1 MSIPVNAT
9 CYLCHFNK
17 HVETAL
23 SLGDE
28 ATATAFARDL
38 MQIYLNAAEDTSS
51 PVFTPLVSE
60 LYQKYY
66 GLDPDRFKEEKE
78 ASNRFALARI
88 GDIAARVE
96 AAPDRLY
103 AGLQFALLGNY
114 IDFSAL
120 HGQVSFAKLDELLDK
135 AQHLQVEQT
144 AYEALKADLQAGK
157 KLLYITDNA
166 GEICFDRVFAEEIT
180 RAYPHLEITFCVR
193 GGPSQNDATRADA
206 ELAGI
211 SFPIIDNGNLVAG
224 TELSQLSLEAK
235 NAMDQA
241 DVIIAKGQGNT
252 ETLYGCGYNIY
263 YAFLVKCIRFQQMFK
278 RPQLTPMLL
287 REKELTKMLQV

>member
-1 MSIPVNAT
+1 MSIEINAT

-28 ATATAFARDL
+28 ATASAFARDL
-38 MQIYLNAAEDTSS
+38 MQIYLNAPKGTSS

-66 GLDPDRFKEEKE
+66 HLDPDRFKEEKE

-88 GDIAARVE
+88 GDITARVE

-135 AQHLQVEQT
+135 AQYLQVEQ
-144 AYEALKADLQAGK
+144 ASYDALKADLQAGK

-166 GEICFDRVFAEEIT
+166 GEICFDRVFAEEIA

-211 SFPIIDNGNLVAG
+211 PFPIIDNGNLVAG
-224 TELSQLSLEAK
+224 TELSQLSVEAK
-235 NAMDQA
+235 TAMDQA

-263 YAFLVKCIRFQQMFK
+263 YAFLVKCIRFQQMFQ

-287 REKELTKMLQV
+287 QEKELTKMLQT

>member
-1 MSIPVNAT
+1 MSIEANAT

-28 ATATAFARDL
+28 ATASAFARDL
-38 MQIYLNAAEDTSS
+38 MRIYLDAAEDTSS

-66 GLDPDRFKEEKE
+66 HLDPDRFKEEKE
-78 ASNRFALARI
+78 ASNRYALARMD
-88 GDIAARVE
+88 DIAAKVE
-96 AAPDRLY
+96 KAPDRLY

-120 HGQVSFAKLDELLDK
+120 HKQVSFEKLDNLLET
-135 AQHLQVEQT
+135 AQDLQVDP
-144 AYEALKADLQAGK
+144 ASYEALKADLAAGK

-166 GEICFDRVFAEEIT
+166 GEICFDRIFAEEIA

-211 SFPIIDNGNLVAG
+211 PFPIIDNGNLVAG
-224 TELSQLSLEAK
+224 TELSQLSQTART
-235 NAMDQA
+235 AMKQA
-241 DVIIAKGQGNT
+241 DVIISKGQGNT

-263 YAFLVKCIRFQQMFK
+263 YIFLVKCIRFQKLFN

-287 REKELTKMLQV
+287 REKELRLS

>member
-1 MSIPVNAT
+1 MSIEINAT

-23 SLGDE
+23 TLGDQE
-28 ATATAFARDL
+28 TATAFAKEL
-38 MQIYLNAAEDTSS
+38 MQLYLDAPKGTSS

-78 ASNRFALARI
+78 ASNRYALARME
-88 GDIAARVE
+88 DISARVE
-96 AAPDRLY
+96 QSPDRLY

-120 HGQVSFAKLDELLDK
+120 HKEVSFEKLDNLLEE
-135 AQHLQVEQT
+135 AQDLHVE
-144 AYEALKADLQAGK
+144 AASYEALKADLQAGK

-166 GEICFDRVFAEEIT
+166 GEICFDRIFAEEIA
-180 RAYPHLEITFCVR
+180 RAYPQLEITFCVR
-193 GGPSQNDATRADA
+193 GGPSQNDATRTDA

-211 SFPIIDNGNLVAG
+211 PFPVIDSGNLVAG
-224 TELSQLSLEAK
+224 MELTQLSAEAK
-235 NAMDQA
+235 EAMDTA
-241 DVIIAKGQGNT
+241 DVILSKGQGNV

-263 YAFLVKCIRFQQMFK
+263 YAFLVKCSMFQKLFN
-278 RPQLTPMLL
+278 RPKLTPMLL
-287 REKELTKMLQV
+287 REKELHL

>member
-1 MSIPVNAT
+1 MSIPAGAT

-23 SLGDE
+23 TLGDE
-28 ATATAFARDL
+28 ATATAFAQEL
-38 MQIYLNAAEDTSS
+38 MQIYLNASEGTSA
-51 PVFTPLVSE
+51 PVFTPLVGN

-78 ASNRFALARI
+78 ASNRFALERMDTVRERI
-88 GDIAARVE
+88 Q

-120 HGQVSFAKLDELLDK
+120 HKQVSFEKLDALLEQ
-135 AQHLQVEQT
+135 AQTMQVE
-144 AYEALKADLQAGK
+144 ADSYNKLKEELATGK
-157 KLLYITDNA
+157 KLLYLTDNA
-166 GEICFDRVFAEEIT
+166 GEICFDRIFAEEIA
-180 RAYPHLEITFCVR
+180 RAYPQLEITFCVR

-211 SFPIIDNGNLVAG
+211 PFPIIDNGNLVAG
-224 TELSQLSLEAK
+224 TELSQLSAEARY
-235 NAMDQA
+235 AMDTA
-241 DVIIAKGQGNT
+241 DVIIAKGQGNV

-263 YAFLVKCIRFQQMFK
+263 YAFLVKCVHFQKLFHK
-278 RPQLTPMLL
+278 PQLTPMLL
-287 REKELTKMLQV
+287 REKGETFL

>member
-1 MSIPVNAT
+1 MSIEINAT

-23 SLGDE
+23 TLGDQE
-28 ATATAFARDL
+28 TATAFAKEL
-38 MQIYLNAAEDTSS
+38 MQLYLDAPKGTSS

-78 ASNRFALARI
+78 ASNRYALARMA
-88 GDIAARVE
+88 DISARV
-96 AAPDRLY
+96 ANAPDRLY

-120 HGQVSFAKLDELLDK
+120 HKEVSFEKLDNLLEE
-135 AQHLQVEQT
+135 AQDLHVE
-144 AYEALKADLQAGK
+144 AASYEALKADMQAGK

-166 GEICFDRVFAEEIT
+166 GEICFDRIFAEEIA
-180 RAYPHLEITFCVR
+180 RAYPQLEITFCVR

-211 SFPIIDNGNLVAG
+211 PFPVIDSGNLVAG
-224 TELSQLSLEAK
+224 MELTQLSAEAK
-235 NAMDQA
+235 EALDTA
-241 DVIIAKGQGNT
+241 DVIISKGQGNV

-263 YAFLVKCIRFQQMFK
+263 YAFLVKCSLFQKLFN
-278 RPQLTPMLL
+278 RPKLTPMLL
-287 REKELTKMLQV
+287 REMELHL